1 MSFRQVS
8 SRRQRSLG
16 LRQRRDRTFFE
27 ALEGCV
33 SNQRLGVRPK
43 FTYSPPVVAVR
54 FGHLYKDGTDKQAI
68 ESLVWR
74 AIITQLPRQLIA
86 MDPQRLGTP
95 TAAFDLHFQ
104 EQFLQQKHDLSGRG
118 FLSVEYLGKR
128 EQLPL
133 TTKGS
138 QISPRLAEVVVKQ
151 LDPRWARQGA
161 TAALLKAAGYSTDV
175 AVQTEFAGDLPAH
188 LSCWSNYMGRS
199 DVIVAKVAAPASDP
213 SLRKLPRSIQ
223 FQGLRVSISVSR
235 SLQNKHE
242 QRKTREAD
250 ASSKQARRQAT
261 REKRKASK
269 RQTQQRK
276 QQQQPPP
283 APQHPPLEHADPTLP
298 DEEPLLQAFFPI
310 GGGSP
315 IIMGSKE
322 QTARLYP
329 DAAMPSSSVQ
339 EASPS
344 VPASR
349 AEVVDTAPPLTGKRR
364 DPESGSESSDL
375 PEAPSADSL
384 AIVPVTPEDGHAQGL
399 RRSLRE
405 HKKPRPY
412 YSAAEPQPPDK
423 LPAGKGL
430 QKGFLN

>member
-27 ALEGCV
+27 ALEGCA

-68 ESLVWR
+68 EGLVWR

-104 EQFLQQKHDLSGRG
+104 EQFLQQKHDLSSRG

-138 QISPRLAEVVVKQ
+138 QISPRLAEIVVKQ

-161 TAALLKAAGYSTDV
+161 TTALLKAAGYNTDV

-188 LSCWSNYMGRS
+188 LSCWSHHVGRS

-242 QRKTREAD
+242 QRKAREAD

-269 RQTQQRK
+269 RQSQQRK
-276 QQQQPPP
+276 LQQQLPP
-283 APQHPPLEHADPTLP
+283 APQHPPLEHAEPTLP
-298 DEEPLLQAFFPI
+298 DEEPLLQAFFPL

-329 DAAMPSSSVQ
+329 DAAMPGSSVQ

-344 VPASR
+344 VLASH
-349 AEVVDTAPPLTGKRR
+349 AEVADTAPPLSGKRR
-364 DPESGSESSDL
+364 DPESGSESSDA

-384 AIVPVTPEDGHAQGL
+384 AIVPVTPDDGHAQGL

-412 YSAAEPQPPDK
+412 YSAAEPRPPDK
-423 LPAGKGL
+423 LPPGKGL
-430 QKGFLN
+430 QRGFLN